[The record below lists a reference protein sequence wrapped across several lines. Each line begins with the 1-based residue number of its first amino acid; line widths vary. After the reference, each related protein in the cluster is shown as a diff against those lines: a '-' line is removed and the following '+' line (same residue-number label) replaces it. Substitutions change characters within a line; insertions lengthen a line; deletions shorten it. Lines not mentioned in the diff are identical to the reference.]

1 MNLKFDIPEALKP
14 NFQRVYRRIPME
26 LRQNPELI
34 KDLVLFLKVGGER
47 LARQHLEVTKND
59 LKLVKTAL
67 RKERRREAMRRTA
80 AAAAENA
87 AADNAAPDNT
97 APDNGAPDN
106 GGDETVHT
114 ENRTDA
120 SGAVDTDQE
129 KDAVAVEADESVDD
143 MDSDVDNLD
152 AEEEDTEI

>member
-87 AADNAAPDNT
+87 AAE
-97 APDNGAPDN
+97 NGAPNN
-106 GGDETVHT
+106 GGDETVHA

-120 SGAVDTDQE
+120 SGTVDTDQE
-129 KDAVAVEADESVDD
+129 KDAVAVEDDESVDD
-143 MDSDVDNLD
+143 MDSDVDDLD
-152 AEEEDTEI
+152 AEEEEDTDFDN

>member
-34 KDLVLFLKVGGER
+34 KDIVLFLKVGGER

-87 AADNAAPDNT
+87 AEQNAGAEDDTARATEDEDTSSGKKTDAAASAD
-97 APDNGAPDN
+97 
-106 GGDETVHT
+106 GDEFK
-114 ENRTDA
+114 EA
-120 SGAVDTDQE
+120 
-129 KDAVAVEADESVDD
+129 ADESDD
-143 MDSDVDNLD
+143 DLDSDSDD
-152 AEEEDTEI
+152 DEDGDFDD

>member
-34 KDLVLFLKVGGER
+34 KDLILFLKVGGER

-87 AADNAAPDNT
+87 AAENA
-97 APDNGAPDN
+97 
-106 GGDETVHT
+106 GDETAHA

-120 SGAVDTDQE
+120 SGTVDTDQE
-129 KDAVAVEADESVDD
+129 KDAATVEADESADD
-143 MDSDVDNLD
+143 MDSDVDDLD
-152 AEEEDTEI
+152 AEEEEDTEFDD

>member
-14 NFQRVYRRIPME
+14 NFQRVYRRIPMD

-87 AADNAAPDNT
+87 AAEEDGDDEGQAENGASVTASANPGKNAAGMTSDHSE
-97 APDNGAPDN
+97 
-106 GGDETVHT
+106 DEI
-114 ENRTDA
+114 
-120 SGAVDTDQE
+120 
-129 KDAVAVEADESVDD
+129 
-143 MDSDVDNLD
+143 DSDNED
-152 AEEEDTEI
+152 EDTEFED

>member
-87 AADNAAPDNT
+87 AADN
-97 APDNGAPDN
+97 GAPNN
-106 GGDETVHT
+106 GGDETVHA

-120 SGAVDTDQE
+120 SGTVDTDQE
-129 KDAVAVEADESVDD
+129 KDAVAVEDDESVDD
-143 MDSDVDNLD
+143 MDSDVDDLD
-152 AEEEDTEI
+152 AEEEEDTDFDD

>member
-1 MNLKFDIPEALKP
+1 MCMNLKFDIPEALKP

-87 AADNAAPDNT
+87 AAE
-97 APDNGAPDN
+97 NGAPNN
-106 GGDETVHT
+106 GGDETVHA

-120 SGAVDTDQE
+120 SGTVDTDQE
-129 KDAVAVEADESVDD
+129 KDAVAVEDDESVDD
-143 MDSDVDNLD
+143 MDSDVDDLD
-152 AEEEDTEI
+152 AEEEEDTDFDN

>member
-87 AADNAAPDNT
+87 AADNAAPN
-97 APDNGAPDN
+97 NGAPDN
-106 GGDETVHT
+106 GGDETVHA
-114 ENRTDA
+114 ENKTDA
-120 SGAVDTDQE
+120 SGTVDTDQE
-129 KDAVAVEADESVDD
+129 KDAVAVEDDESVDD
-143 MDSDVDNLD
+143 MDSDVDDLD
-152 AEEEDTEI
+152 AEEEEDTDFDD

>member
-87 AADNAAPDNT
+87 AADN
-97 APDNGAPDN
+97 GAPNN
-106 GGDETVHT
+106 GGDETVHA

-120 SGAVDTDQE
+120 SGTVDTDQE
-129 KDAVAVEADESVDD
+129 KDAVAVEDDESVDD
-143 MDSDVDNLD
+143 MDSDVDDLD
-152 AEEEDTEI
+152 AEEEEDTDFDN

>member
-87 AADNAAPDNT
+87 AADNAAPE
-97 APDNGAPDN
+97 NGAPNN
-106 GGDETVHT
+106 GGDETVHA

-120 SGAVDTDQE
+120 SGTVDTDQE
-129 KDAVAVEADESVDD
+129 KDAVAVEDDESVDD
-143 MDSDVDNLD
+143 MESDVDDLD
-152 AEEEDTEI
+152 AEEEEDTDFDN